1 LGVLEYKKFPQEIE
15 RVVDALIE
23 SSRVQ
28 ETKVWNDAE
37 TRRNAIIALGNIA
50 KNLGDDFKSSKWEN
64 RV

>member
-1 LGVLEYKKFPQEIE
+1 M
-15 RVVDALIE
+15 DALIE